1 MEMQKFLFDRSFD
14 TSRVIET
21 NNKPEA
27 EPTFEPEIPVPSYTE
42 QDLNLGCDRKDAQ
55 ADPYETSCEVDRQLP
70 MLRELSGHAGRI
82 LFGSGRP

>member
-42 QDLNLGCDRKDAQ
+42 QDLNLA
-55 ADPYETSCEVDRQLP
+55 
-70 MLRELSGHAGRI
+70 REEGIKKGREEGI
-82 LFGSGRP
+82 NIAKVNFLICGM